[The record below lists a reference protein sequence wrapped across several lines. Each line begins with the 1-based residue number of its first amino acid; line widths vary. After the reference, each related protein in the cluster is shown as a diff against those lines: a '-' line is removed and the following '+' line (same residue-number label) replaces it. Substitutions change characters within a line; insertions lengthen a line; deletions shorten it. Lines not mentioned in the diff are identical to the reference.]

1 VCVCE
6 CVCVCEREREREREG
21 ESDRERARASVCV
34 CECARVCV
42 HTRLTPCLQTKRH
55 GDIMEMALF
64 RLCHAIEMASRMRLN
79 LLFASADE
87 CSRAPSRALYK
98 L

>member
-1 VCVCE
+1 MSKCVCV
-6 CVCVCEREREREREG
+6 CVCVCERERERERER
-21 ESDRERARASVCV
+21 EKEREREREVSV
-34 CECARVCV
+34 CARVL
-42 HTRLTPCLQTKRH
+42 HARLKPCLQTKRY

-64 RLCHAIEMASRMRLN
+64 RHCHAIEMASRMRLN